1 MAKYKSYSYEQSKLI
16 PVYFDDQLLPGTFE
30 AALNHIVDKELDLS
44 IFLDRY
50 KNDLA
55 GAPAFDPAILLKIV
69 FFAYSHGITSS
80 RKIAWCCRN
89 NILFKALSADCVPH
103 FTTIA
108 DFISTMDKEIT
119 PLFRNVLLI
128 CDEMGLIGKEMF
140 AIDGCKLP
148 SNASK
153 EWSGT
158 RADFEKKVQKIEKT
172 VAHILKRHREEDKAI
187 SPDASVEKKREKQ
200 LEKLRKKS
208 EKIKKWLSGHEEKI
222 GKTGKPLKQNM
233 TDPDSAKM
241 ATSQGVI
248 QGYNGIAAAEARHQ
262 VIVGAKAEGSGSEQD
277 QLLSMIG
284 QTEENL
290 KAVGRKAPLS
300 QETKVLADS
309 GFHSEANMEKL
320 EEKQI
325 DGYIADKHYRQRD
338 PRFETSERYKSPAQ
352 KAKYFKP
359 ADFKMDEKLGRPIC
373 PAGKTLYIKNR
384 NFAVKGK
391 AGITY
396 RAKQSDCGPCSLRAK
411 CLRVKTTR
419 ARQVTFFTGKT
430 KAGKTTHTQK
440 MIQKMDT
447 EKGREIYSLRMGLIE
462 PVFANIR
469 STKGLNRFSLRGK
482 TKVNTQWLLFCI
494 THNLGKIQKYGRIP
508 RYRLKAA

>member
-80 RKIAWCCRN
+80 RKIEWCCRH

-108 DFISTMDKEIT
+108 DFISGMDKEIT

-148 SNASK
+148 SKASK

-158 RADFEKKVQKIEKT
+158 RADFEKKVQKIDQT
-172 VAHILKRHREEDKAI
+172 VAHILKKHREADQ
-187 SPDASVEKKREKQ
+187 SDTPDEGVEKKRVKQ

-208 EKIKKWLSGHEEKI
+208 EKIKEWLQTHEEKI

-233 TDPDSAKM
+233 TD
-241 ATSQGVI
+241 
-248 QGYNGIAAAEARHQ
+248 
-262 VIVGAKAEGSGSEQD
+262 
-277 QLLSMIG
+277 
-284 QTEENL
+284 
-290 KAVGRKAPLS
+290 
-300 QETKVLADS
+300 
-309 GFHSEANMEKL
+309 
-320 EEKQI
+320 
-325 DGYIADKHYRQRD
+325 
-338 PRFETSERYKSPAQ
+338 Q
-352 KAKYFKP
+352 KARYFKP
-359 ADFKMDEKLGRPIC
+359 TDFKRDEKTGQVTC
-373 PAGKTLYIKNR
+373 PAGKPLHIKNR

-391 AGITY
+391 CGITY
-396 RAKQSDCGPCSLRAK
+396 RAKQSDCGPCPLRAK
-411 CLRVKTTR
+411 CLRVKTTK

-469 STKGLNRFSLRGK
+469 STMGLNRFSLRGK
-482 TKVNTQWLLFCI
+482 TKGNIQWLLFCI

-508 RYRLKAA
+508 KYRLKAA